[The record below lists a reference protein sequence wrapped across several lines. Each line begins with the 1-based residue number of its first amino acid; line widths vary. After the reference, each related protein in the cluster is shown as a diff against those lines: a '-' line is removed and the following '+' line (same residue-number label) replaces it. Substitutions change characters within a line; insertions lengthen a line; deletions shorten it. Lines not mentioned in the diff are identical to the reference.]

1 MTRLLNY
8 FLKGLVLVV
17 PVAITVYV
25 TWRILFGI
33 DSLLG
38 FRVPGAGF
46 VVTLALITL
55 VGFLATNLITRGAL
69 GIVERVFDRLPFVRL
84 LYSSTR
90 DLLEAFVGEQRRF
103 DRPVLVTLIPER
115 EIHAVGFVTRPALEH
130 LGTTP
135 SVAVYLPMSYSVAG
149 HVLIVPAS
157 QVRPLTADAAEVM
170 AFAVSGG
177 VAGSV

>member
-8 FLKGLVLVV
+8 FLKGLVFVV

-38 FRVPGAGF
+38 FRIPGAGF
-46 VVTLALITL
+46 LVTVALITL
-55 VGFLATNLITRGAL
+55 VGFLASNLITRSAL
-69 GIVERVFDRLPFVRL
+69 GVVERVFHRLPFVRL
-84 LYSSTR
+84 LYASTR

-103 DRPVLVTLIPER
+103 DQPVLVTLVPGGEVR
-115 EIHAVGFVTRPALEH
+115 AVGFVTRPSLVLLDGAA
-130 LGTTP
+130 

-149 HVLIVPAS
+149 HVLIVPAT
-157 QVRPLTADAAEVM
+157 QVRPLEADAADVM

>member
-8 FLKGLVLVV
+8 FLKGLVFVV
-17 PVAITVYV
+17 PVALTVYV
-25 TWRILFGI
+25 TWRIFSGI

-55 VGFLATNLITRGAL
+55 VGVLASNLITRGAL
-69 GIVERVFDRLPFVRL
+69 GLVERVFHRLPFVRL
-84 LYSSTR
+84 LYASTR

-103 DRPVLVTLIPER
+103 DQPVLVTLVPAGNIR
-115 EIHAVGFVTRPALEH
+115 AVGFVTRPSLDH
-130 LGTTP
+130 LGSTP
-135 SVAVYLPMSYSVAG
+135 SVAVYLPISYSVAG
-149 HVLIVPAS
+149 HVLIVPAA
-157 QVRPLTADAAEVM
+157 QVRPLSADASEVM